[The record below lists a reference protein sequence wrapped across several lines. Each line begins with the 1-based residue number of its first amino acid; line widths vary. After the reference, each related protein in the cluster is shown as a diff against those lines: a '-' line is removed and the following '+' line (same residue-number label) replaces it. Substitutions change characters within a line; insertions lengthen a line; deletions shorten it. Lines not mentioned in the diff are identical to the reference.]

1 MLAFWDASALV
12 RLCVR
17 DQSSSR
23 AKKLLRDANVVAWW
37 ATAVEGRGA
46 FVRLQREGLL
56 SEAAF
61 RVSCERLSALLS
73 ASKEVLPSDNVRE
86 VALQQIERFSLRAG
100 DALQLAAALV
110 WCGERPRGR
119 WCVCDDRRLAAA
131 AAAVGFEVQSV

>member
-17 DQSSSR
+17 DQSSPR

-46 FVRLQREGLL
+46 FVRLHREGLL
-56 SEAAF
+56 SDATF

-73 ASKEVLPSDNVRE
+73 ASKEILPSDNVRE
-86 VALQQIERFSLRAG
+86 IAFQQLERFPLRAG
-100 DALQLAAALV
+100 DALQLAAALI

-119 WCVCDDRRLAAA
+119 WFVCADRRLAAA
-131 AAAVGFEVQSV
+131 ATSAGFEVQSV